1 MLEFDA
7 LGSRDVGIVISISSD
22 VSEVGNR
29 KFAIKE
35 SGISVTHMNNECLPR
50 RLETEERLDTSK
62 YWPGSI

>member
-7 LGSRDVGIVISISSD
+7 LGSRDVGIVISMSSD

-35 SGISVTHMNNECLPR
+35 SGISATHMNNECLPR
-50 RLETEERLDTSK
+50 RLET
-62 YWPGSI
+62 